1 MKKLLVIFL
10 VISILFTFASCGGN
24 ETESN
29 INNNDVVENDD
40 NNQQNQNVG
49 NSDNAGNKTDLP
61 AELTAEFVRNYPET
75 DASQFTTASIEG
87 GVTIY
92 SYDGSE
98 TIVVVPE
105 EINGE
110 KVIAIDN
117 KAFSMNTEIKAVKI
131 ADTITVI
138 GSQAFINC
146 KNLEIV
152 LCGSGLETIEDYA
165 FSNCPAIKYLELN
178 EGLKTI
184 NELAISKAS
193 MTELYVP
200 ASVETINYGIKLSS
214 ELKIVCEAGSVAE
227 TFAKE
232 NNFIYEIR

>member
-1 MKKLLVIFL
+1 MKKLLAIFL

-24 ETESN
+24 EEEKN
-29 INNNDVVENDD
+29 INNNDIVENNDS
-40 NNQQNQNVG
+40 NQQNIENNGVV
-49 NSDNAGNKTDLP
+49 NNKPDIP
-61 AELTAEFVRNYPET
+61 AELTADFVKSYPVT

-165 FSNCPAIKYLELN
+165 FTNCPAIKYIELN

-200 ASVETINYGIKLSS
+200 ASVETINYGIKLNP
-214 ELKIVCEAGSVAE
+214 ELKIICEAGSVAE